1 MAKYFFLPRKLAKRR
16 PEFNKIGWR
25 IESWGI
31 GALVAVLRRMP
42 LERATRFAHRLFATF
57 SGGAA
62 SKRRRRV
69 VRNLYVALPNLTDVE
84 RERLTDDIF
93 GNVGVALAE
102 IVQMPAIWRERDA
115 RLEFEASPE
124 LRFLRERGK
133 PAVLV
138 TAHIGPWTLTNF
150 CAGHYGFPLSIVYA
164 PESNPHMEQL
174 MFELRS
180 ALPVTLLS
188 RDNSMRALIGALS
201 RGEAIGL
208 GSDVRLDSGEMIPF
222 FGHPM
227 PTNTVPARLALRFDC
242 ELVPVRAQRLPGGR
256 FKVTLH
262 APVRADDPR
271 ASPNVQAVEM
281 TAKLNRHFEEWIR
294 ETPAEWLCL
303 ARRWPKDVERAAE
316 AAARQRAAVGGTA
329 RSS

>member
-1 MAKYFFLPRKLAKRR
+1 MAKYFFLPRRLAKRR

-25 IESWGI
+25 VESWGI
-31 GALVAVLRRMP
+31 GAFVALLRRLP
-42 LERATRFAHRLFATF
+42 LERATRLAHRVFAAF
-57 SGGAA
+57 SGGAT

-69 VRNLYVALPNLTDVE
+69 VRNLYVALPELTDAE
-84 RERLTDDIF
+84 RNRLTDDIF

-102 IVQMPAIWRERDA
+102 IVHMPDIWRERA
-115 RLEFEASPE
+115 TRLEFEASPE
-124 LRFLRERGK
+124 LRFLRERGT

-164 PESNPHMEQL
+164 PESNPHMDDL

-201 RGEAIGL
+201 RGETIGL
-208 GSDVRLDSGEMIPF
+208 GSDVRLDSGEPIPF

-262 APVRADDPR
+262 APVRADDPS
-271 ASPNVQAVEM
+271 ASPNEQAVDM
-281 TAKLNRHFEEWIR
+281 TTKLNRQFEQWIR
-294 ETPAEWLCL
+294 ETPGQWLCL
-303 ARRWPKDVERAAE
+303 ARRWPKDVERVAE
-316 AAARQRAAVGGTA
+316 AAVRQRAVVGD
-329 RSS
+329 SV

>member
-1 MAKYFFLPRKLAKRR
+1 VAKYFFLPRRLAKRR
-16 PEFNKIGWR
+16 PQFNKIGWR

-31 GALVAVLRRMP
+31 GLLVATLRRMP
-42 LERATRFAHRLFATF
+42 LERARRFAHRLFATF

-69 VRNLYVALPNLTDVE
+69 VRNLYVALPNLTDAE

-102 IVQMPAIWRERDA
+102 IVHMPDIWRDRA
-115 RLEFEASPE
+115 TRLEFEASPE
-124 LRFLRERGK
+124 IRFLRERGT

-164 PESNPHMEQL
+164 PESNPHMDEL
-174 MFELRS
+174 MFQLRS

-201 RGEAIGL
+201 RGETIGL
-208 GSDVRLDSGEMIPF
+208 GSDVRLDSGESIAF

-227 PTNTVPARLALRFDC
+227 PTNTVPARLALRFEC

-262 APVRADDPR
+262 APVRAADPS
-271 ASPNVQAVEM
+271 ASPNEQAVDM
-281 TAKLNRHFEEWIR
+281 TAKLNRHFEQWIC
-294 ETPAEWLCL
+294 ETPGEWLCL

-316 AAARQRAAVGGTA
+316 AAVRQRAVVD
-329 RSS
+329 RSA